1 MLTQRGNS
9 KLCVR
14 LCAGSHF
21 RIYIKLLDCVNWK
34 KKIGQFYQTWGKK
47 CWERADGR
55 QDFHVGEFL
64 LAGPVWVVV
73 PICPDAPIHFLGPL
87 WCQKMNGLCI
97 WSLVIN
103 SWIRSIAWTDMNQ
116 GERRGGKRCF
126 LSSLS
131 HANGSTFFHYS
142 VWILLGFFSPPSPPN
157 ISTYLFL
164 AWEYPSAIAVVTCL
178 CAVDEVWECS
188 TAERKSLLN

>member
-1 MLTQRGNS
+1 MLTQRRQF
-9 KLCVR
+9 KAV
-14 LCAGSHF
+14 CAGSHF
-21 RIYIKLLDCVNWK
+21 RIYIKLLDCANWK
-34 KKIGQFYQTWGKK
+34 KKIGQFYQTWGNK

-64 LAGPVWVVV
+64 LAGPVWALV

-116 GERRGGKRCF
+116 GERRGRGGGCF

-142 VWILLGFFSPPSPPN
+142 VWILLGFFSPPPKHFN
-157 ISTYLFL
+157 LFIFGL
-164 AWEYPSAIAVVTCL
+164 RIPICHCRGDMPLRGWWGLRVQHCRAKKSA
-178 CAVDEVWECS
+178 
-188 TAERKSLLN
+188 